1 VLGLLSDVAQR
12 KLEKGELTMAE
23 SGAALHAV
31 LHRTNSSNGGGLGG
45 SQAAAN
51 DRAAMRRA
59 ATLAAGSRAAPGVVV
74 AAAAAAAIN
83 APAAAAACLS
93 SARAEL
99 VPPPTRS
106 ALAEAQSAWPDL
118 WAKWVLKL
126 EAKGFLRG
134 MPESSAERSAN
145 LERAAA
151 KFLQSTAL
159 SKKEGR

>member
-23 SGAALHAV
+23 SGAALHAM

-59 ATLAAGSRAAPGVVV
+59 ATLAAGSRAAPGVV
-74 AAAAAAAIN
+74 AAAAAAAAALT

-93 SARAEL
+93 SARAES
-99 VPPPTRS
+99 PPACS
-106 ALAEAQSAWPDL
+106 ALAEAQAAWPDL
-118 WAKWVLKL
+118 WAKWVHKL
-126 EAKGFLRG
+126 EANGFLSG
-134 MPESSAERSAN
+134 MPEISAERTAN

-151 KFLQSTAL
+151 KFLQSKSLA
-159 SKKEGR
+159 KKEGR